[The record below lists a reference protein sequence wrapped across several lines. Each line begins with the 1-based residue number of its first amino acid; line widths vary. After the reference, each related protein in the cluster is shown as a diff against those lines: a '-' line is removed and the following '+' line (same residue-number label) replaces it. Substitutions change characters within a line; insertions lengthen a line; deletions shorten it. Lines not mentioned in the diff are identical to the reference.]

1 MDNEARKVRMEQWAG
16 IVSECNRSGQKKIEW
31 CAERQISIKSFY
43 YWQKRLRAQA
53 VDQMQNG
60 ANNMMVSNRQEVV
73 PLTMLEERKQTPCE
87 RMLES
92 AQPGGAFSGAEIQV
106 LKGDC
111 KIVFSENTSPQYIA
125 SFVKALV

>member
-16 IVSECNRSGQKKIEW
+16 IVSECNRSGQKKKEW

-43 YWQKRLRAQA
+43 YWQKLLRAQA
-53 VDQMQNG
+53 VEQMQNG
-60 ANNMMVSNRQEVV
+60 ANNMVVSNRQEVV
-73 PLTMLEERKQTPCE
+73 PLTMLEERKQTPCGW
-87 RMLES
+87 MLES
-92 AQPGGAFSGAEIQV
+92 AQPGGAFSGTEIQV